1 MKLYTVDVDPSVIEL
16 EKPLVYQTYREQKLK
31 RIQDRMIR
39 NNLRE
44 QALQGTKQ
52 MSSLFETNPEI
63 SAMIKPFTVEFR
75 ITYREAFQLFI
86 DG

>member
-1 MKLYTVDVDPSVIEL
+1 
-16 EKPLVYQTYREQKLK
+16 
-31 RIQDRMIR
+31 MIR

-63 SAMIKPFTVEFR
+63 VAMIKPFTVEFR
-75 ITYREAFQLFI
+75 MTYREAFQLFI
-86 DG
+86 DGQWG

>member
-1 MKLYTVDVDPSVIEL
+1 
-16 EKPLVYQTYREQKLK
+16 
-31 RIQDRMIR
+31 MIR

-63 SAMIKPFTVEFR
+63 VAMIKPFTVEFR
-75 ITYREAFQLFI
+75 MTYREAFQLFI
-86 DG
+86 DGQWGQAHSKFLETISILK